1 MLESALVVNLLWIT
15 VGKERRE
22 DVRREWEFEGWGLFK
37 MGDSWRTIR
46 LLSTIITQRDSFL
59 PTVVI

>member
-37 MGDSWRTIR
+37 MGDS
-46 LLSTIITQRDSFL
+46 
-59 PTVVI
+59 

>member
-15 VGKERRE
+15 AGKERRE

-37 MGDSWRTIR
+37 MGDSWRTVR
-46 LLSTIITQRDSFL
+46 LLSTIITQRDSSR